1 MSTTQIPT
9 ILVDQFGYRPGDSKV
24 AVIVQ
29 SQASATIDG
38 RLSDSY
44 QVINKATNQSVY
56 QATAKIWQSG
66 TIHSQSGDR
75 AAWFDFSS
83 ITQPGN
89 YVIRNSR
96 TGEISD
102 TFEVA
107 DDVYKDVLIAA
118 TRTFF
123 YQRSGFAKQTPYADP
138 KWTDGAAFLG
148 PGQDTEARF
157 VNDKTNASLARD
169 MRGGWFDAGDT
180 NKYVTFATTAVH
192 QLLDAYK
199 QNSAIWTDDFNLPE
213 SGNGIPDL
221 IDELQFELNWLKRM
235 QDSDG
240 GAFIKLGTLDYNWAT
255 KPSLDTRP
263 RFYGPKSSSSTIA
276 IASMFAHA
284 ALVFRQI
291 PAKASEAT
299 TLLQKAQLAWNWFI
313 ANPIDTNS
321 DTGEIKAGDADVYA
335 DGQIGMA
342 VTAAV
347 YLFALTGQTV
357 YQNYIRDNYTRTYPL
372 KGFAWSVYEPYIGD
386 ALLFYTTLSNAD
398 STLKQAILSKF
409 NQQLQQRTVIYGDST
424 NLDPYRAYMPNDQYH
439 WGSNSVKNNIGS
451 TNYDAILYGQA
462 SGNAKVYQDRALGS
476 LNYLHGVNPLGKIYL
491 SNMYAYGA
499 ERSINEIYHEWFG
512 QGVYDNALTSPN
524 GPPPG
529 YLVGGPNKNYT
540 GSAPIKGLP
549 PMKTY
554 IDNNDGSIRAWE
566 ISEPAIYYQSSYIKL
581 LSKFVTPSSSG
592 QTLTGT
598 TGNDSLV
605 GTNYN
610 DRLEGLAGQDTLQGN
625 GGNDILLGGSGND
638 LLQGGEG
645 NDTLDGGTGNDT
657 LVGGPGNDSLNG
669 GEGTDTAGYGGATA
683 AVNVNLSTGI
693 ATGGAGND
701 VLVSIERVNGSAY
714 NDTITGSNGNNTL
727 SGGDGND
734 TLNGGGG
741 NDSLNGGS
749 GNDSLLGG
757 EGNDTLNGG
766 SGNDTL
772 NGGSGDDSL
781 NGQDNS
787 DFILGEAGNDRLNGG
802 RGNDTLNGGPGKDT
816 LTGGDGSDSF
826 VYAAME
832 DQGDVIQDFE
842 VSRDKVVMTPLF
854 TALGY
859 SGSTPIADGYL
870 RFLALGST
878 TQIQIDANGLT
889 GGSNFVTLA
898 TLNDINPANLTLGTN
913 VVFRA

>member
-1 MSTTQIPT
+1 MSTTQIPS

-29 SQASATIDG
+29 SQAGPAVDS
-38 RLSDSY
+38 RLSDAY

-56 QATAKIWQSG
+56 QATAQIWQG
-66 TIHSQSGDR
+66 GAIHGQSGDR

-83 ITQPGN
+83 ITQPGS
-89 YVIRNSR
+89 YAIRNSR

-102 TFEVA
+102 AFEIA
-107 DDVYKDVLIAA
+107 DDVYRDVLIAA

-199 QNSAIWTDDFNLPE
+199 QNSEIWTDDFNLPE

-221 IDELQFELNWLKRM
+221 IDEIQFELDWLKRM

-263 RFYGPKSSSSTIA
+263 RFYGPKSSSSTISLS
-276 IASMFAHA
+276 SMFAHA
-284 ALVFRQI
+284 ALVFRQM
-291 PAKASEAT
+291 PAKAGEAT

-313 ANPIDTNS
+313 ANPTNTNS

-357 YQNYIRDNYTRTYPL
+357 YQNYIRDNYTKAYPL

-386 ALLFYTTLSNAD
+386 ALLFYTTLNNAD
-398 STLKQAILSKF
+398 TTLKQTILSRF
-409 NQQLQQRTVIYGDST
+409 NQQLQQRTVIYGDGT

-439 WGSNSVKNNIGS
+439 WGSNSVKSNIGS

-462 SGNAKVYQDRALGS
+462 ANHTKVYQDRALGS
-476 LNYLHGVNPLGKIYL
+476 LNYLHGVNPLGKVYL
-491 SNMYAYGA
+491 SNMYDYGA
-499 ERSINEIYHEWFG
+499 ERSVNEIYHEWFG
-512 QGVYDNALTSPN
+512 QGIYDNALTSPN

-581 LSKFVTPSSSG
+581 LSKFVTPSASG

-598 TGNDSLV
+598 AGNDSLA
-605 GTNYN
+605 GGSQN

-625 GGNDILLGGSGND
+625 GGHDQIFGGSGHD
-638 LLQGGEG
+638 LLQGSEG
-645 NDTLDGGTGNDT
+645 NDTLEGGTGNDT
-657 LVGGPGNDSLNG
+657 LSGGPGNDSLNG
-669 GEGTDTAGYGGATA
+669 GDGIDTAGYGGATA
-683 AVNVNLSTGI
+683 AVNVNLSTGL
-693 ATGGAGND
+693 ATGGAGSD
-701 VLVSIERVNGSAY
+701 VLTTIERVTGSAY
-714 NDTITGSNGNNTL
+714 ADTLTGSGSNDTL

-734 TLNGGGG
+734 TISGGNG

-749 GNDSLLGG
+749 GNDSLLGDSG
-757 EGNDTLNGG
+757 NDTLNGLAGDDSLNGSGGDDSLNGGDGNDTAKGSGGNDTLNGG
-766 SGNDTL
+766 GGNDSLHGQSGND
-772 NGGSGDDSL
+772 
-781 NGQDNS
+781 
-787 DFILGEAGNDRLNGG
+787 FILAGAG
-802 RGNDTLNGGPGKDT
+802 
-816 LTGGDGSDSF
+816 
-826 VYAAME
+826 
-832 DQGDVIQDFE
+832 
-842 VSRDKVVMTPLF
+842 
-854 TALGY
+854 
-859 SGSTPIADGYL
+859 PIA
-870 RFLALGST
+870 
-878 TQIQIDANGLT
+878 
-889 GGSNFVTLA
+889 
-898 TLNDINPANLTLGTN
+898 
-913 VVFRA
+913 

>member
-1 MSTTQIPT
+1 MSQIPT

-29 SQASATIDG
+29 SQAGTTVDG

-44 QVINKATNQSVY
+44 QVINKATNQTIY
-56 QATAKIWQSG
+56 QAAAQIWQSG
-66 TIHSQSGDR
+66 AIHSQSGDR

-89 YVIRNSR
+89 YIIRNSR

-102 TFEVA
+102 TFEIA
-107 DDVYKDVLIAA
+107 DDVYKDVLVAA

-123 YQRSGFAKQTPYADP
+123 YQRSGFAKQTPYADSR
-138 KWTDGAAFLG
+138 WTDGAAFLG

-221 IDELQFELNWLKRM
+221 IDELQFELDWLKRM

-276 IASMFAHA
+276 LSSMFAHA
-284 ALVFRQI
+284 ALVFQKL
-291 PAKASEAT
+291 PAKAGEAN
-299 TLLQKAQLAWNWFI
+299 TLLQKAQLAWNWFR
-313 ANPIDTNS
+313 ANPINLNS

-347 YLFALTGQTV
+347 YLFALTGQTT
-357 YQNYIRDNYTRTYPL
+357 YQDYIRDNYTKTYPL

-386 ALLFYTTLSNAD
+386 ALLFYTTLNNAD
-398 STLKQAILSKF
+398 ATLKQTILSRF
-409 NQQLQQRTVIYGDST
+409 NQQLQQRTVIYGDGT
-424 NLDPYRAYMPNDQYH
+424 TLDPYRAYMPNDQYH
-439 WGSNSVKNNIGS
+439 WGSNSVKSNIGS
-451 TNYDAILYGQA
+451 TNYDAILYNQA
-462 SGNAKVYQDRALGS
+462 ANNAKVYQDRALGS
-476 LNYLHGVNPLGKIYL
+476 LNYIHGVNPLGKVYL
-491 SNMYAYGA
+491 SNMYDYGA
-499 ERSINEIYHEWFG
+499 ERSIHEIYHEWFG

-549 PMKTY
+549 PMKAY
-554 IDNNDGSIRAWE
+554 IDNNDGAIRAWE

-581 LSKFVTPSSSG
+581 LSKFVTAGASG
-592 QTLTGT
+592 QTFTGT
-598 TGNDSLV
+598 AGNDSLS
-605 GTNYN
+605 GTSQD

-625 GGNDILLGGSGND
+625 GGNDVIVAGSGND
-638 LLQGGEG
+638 LLR
-645 NDTLDGGTGNDT
+645 GGTGNDT
-657 LVGGPGNDSLNG
+657 LEGGTGNDTLNGGPGNDSLNG
-669 GEGTDTAGYGGATA
+669 GDGIDTASYGGATA
-683 AVNVNLSTGI
+683 AVNVNLSTGL
-693 ATGGAGND
+693 AT
-701 VLVSIERVNGSAY
+701 
-714 NDTITGSNGNNTL
+714 
-727 SGGDGND
+727 GGDGND
-734 TLNGGGG
+734 ALTSIERVTGSAYADTLTGSSTSDTLSGGGGNDSLNGGGG

-749 GNDSLLGG
+749 GNDSL
-757 EGNDTLNGG
+757 NGG

-772 NGGSGDDSL
+772 NGQDGNDFMLAGAGS
-781 NGQDNS
+781 
-787 DFILGEAGNDRLNGG
+787 DRLNGG
-802 RGNDTLNGGPGKDT
+802 GGNDTLNGGGGKDT
-816 LTGGDGSDSF
+816 LTGGSGSDWF
-826 VYAAME
+826 VYAVLA
-832 DQGDVIQDFE
+832 DQGDVIQDFAANQ
-842 VSRDKVVMTPLF
+842 DKIVMTALF

-859 SGSTPIADGYL
+859 GGSNPIADSYL
-870 RFLALGST
+870 RFLAAGSA
-878 TQIQIDANGLT
+878 TQIQIDANGVSGGANFITLT
-889 GGSNFVTLA
+889 
-898 TLNDINPANLTLGTN
+898 TLNATTPSSLTLGAN
-913 VVFRA
+913 VIV